1 MNSESII
8 IIYYKYTPIA
18 DPAAFVAWLRLQCE
32 EIGILGRMLVAK
44 EGINGSVEGT
54 AEQIAEYESR
64 LRAQTFCDLADV
76 WFKSSPGTGHAFKKL
91 KVKVRKEI
99 VTTGLPAATDVDPN
113 IQTGQHIE
121 AAELHDWIARGEE
134 FEIIDMRNDYEY
146 SVGHFAGSHNSA
158 MRNFRDLAAV
168 TPKFDNLKTKKV
180 LTVCTY
186 GVRCEKASAYLQQQ
200 GFQDVYQLHGGIGTY
215 MKAYPGQ
222 DFQGSL
228 YVFDDRMTE
237 QFTNAY
243 EKVGK
248 CFVCAATSERFGNC
262 ANHDC
267 HKQLIICDY
276 CNIEPVWCTATCRQ

>member
-1 MNSESII
+1 MATTAI
-8 IIYYKYTPIA
+8 IIYYKYTIIN

-32 EIGILGRMLVAK
+32 EIGLLGRMLVAK

-54 AEQIAEYESR
+54 PTQIADYEAR

-91 KVKVRKEI
+91 KVKVRPEI
-99 VTTGLPAATDVDPN
+99 VTTGLPANADVDPN
-113 IQTGQHIE
+113 LQTGQHI
-121 AAELHDWIARGEE
+121 AANELHDWFVRGEE

-158 MRNFRDLAAV
+158 MRNFRDLAVV
-168 TPKFDNLKTKKV
+168 TPNFNHLKTKKV

-200 GFQDVYQLHGGIGTY
+200 GFQHVYQLHGGIGTY

-237 QFTNAY
+237 QFTPNY
-243 EKVGK
+243 EQIGK
-248 CFVCAATSERFGNC
+248 CFACGSPSERFGNC
-262 ANHDC
+262 AWAEC
-267 HKQLIICDY
+267 HKQLIICAS
-276 CNIEPVWCTATCRQ
+276 CSVNPVWCTPQCKI

>member
-1 MNSESII
+1 MAGSII
-8 IIYYKYTPIA
+8 IIYYKYTLIA

-32 EIGILGRMLVAK
+32 EIGIFGRMLVAH

-54 AEQIAEYESR
+54 PAQITEYETR
-64 LRAQTFCDLADV
+64 LRTQTFCDLADV

-91 KVKVRKEI
+91 KVKVRREI
-99 VTTGLPAATDVDPN
+99 VATGLPTAADVDPN
-113 IQTGQHIE
+113 LQTGQHIA
-121 AAELHDWIARGEE
+121 AAELHDWITRGEE
-134 FEIIDMRNDYEY
+134 FEIIDMRNEYEY
-146 SVGHFAGSHNSA
+146 NVGHFAGSHNSTMA
-158 MRNFRDLAAV
+158 NFRDLIAI

-237 QFTNAY
+237 QFTPDY
-243 EKVGK
+243 VKVGK

-267 HKQLIICDY
+267 HKQLIICES
-276 CNIEPVWCTATCRQ
+276 CGVEPVWCTAECRQ